1 MAIEQQPQP
10 TRRAVPV
17 INITP
22 IVDVLL
28 ILLVVLLLAMPLTVQ
43 RLPVDMPQ
51 VSLTGEPV
59 PVQSLV
65 VGVGPGGQLFL
76 ERTAAPMESVKRRIT
91 NQTSVELA
99 VDAKVSYEDLAKV
112 VASLQ
117 EASPKE
123 IVLLTR

>member
-1 MAIEQQPQP
+1 
-10 TRRAVPV
+10 
-17 INITP
+17 
-22 IVDVLL
+22 
-28 ILLVVLLLAMPLTVQ
+28 
-43 RLPVDMPQ
+43 
-51 VSLTGEPV
+51 
-59 PVQSLV
+59 
-65 VGVGPGGQLFL
+65 
-76 ERTAAPMESVKRRIT
+76 MESVKRRIT